1 LKNVAASINRAHK
14 ETEFVIPVIENMVRS
29 QISVYRSYP
38 QSHSGSYGLQA
49 GAGNILGA
57 TWEDLATIIEHV
69 ENKDRVGVCI
79 DTCKYCTAINQC
91 KQRGR

>member
-1 LKNVAASINRAHK
+1 MKNVAASINRAHK
-14 ETEFVIPVIENMVRS
+14 ETEFVVPVIENMVRP
-29 QISVYRSYP
+29 QTSVMNNP
-38 QSHSGSYGLQA
+38 QSHGDSFGLQA

-79 DTCKYCTAINQC
+79 DTCEYC
-91 KQRGR
+91 RYSV